1 MKYIYIANYVKI
13 SQEKKSKFLN
23 FMNRCKDFKVSNN
36 DIVFAKD
43 ALVLGFLRDSNIQ
56 KAYSYFKDFFQDIKE
71 VHIDLVRK
79 SFNDKNQ
86 MVLTFANSDKQ
97 IKI

>member
-13 SQEKKSKFLN
+13 SQERKSKFLN

-36 DIVFAKD
+36 DILFAKD
-43 ALVLGFLRDSNIQ
+43 ALVLGFLQDSNIQ
-56 KAYSYFKDFFQDIKE
+56 KAYNYFKDFFQDIKE

-86 MVLTFANSDKQ
+86 MILTFANSDKQ